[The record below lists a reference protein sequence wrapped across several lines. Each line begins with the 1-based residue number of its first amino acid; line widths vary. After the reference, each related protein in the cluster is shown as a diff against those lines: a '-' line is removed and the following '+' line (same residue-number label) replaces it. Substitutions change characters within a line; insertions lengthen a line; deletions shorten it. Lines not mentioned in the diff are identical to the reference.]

1 MKTTPV
7 WSIPLL
13 LVLAGIV
20 LFVGALPAILNGFV
34 LFQTVV
40 VCGYLIWRSRRTGET
55 PKPVANVL
63 PLFPAHLLLL
73 LAIARLPDPAFL
85 GILWTLVPAVSLA
98 YDAVTAKEP
107 WGPRFRASILAGL
120 YAILWADLF
129 FLWERVIVLARGIS
143 GTEAILV
150 AAAFGV
156 AGTGF
161 LSLGIYRHWRA
172 SKE

>member
-1 MKTTPV
+1 MRTTPV

-13 LVLAGIV
+13 LVLGAIV
-20 LFVGALPAILNGFV
+20 LFVGALPAVLNGVV
-34 LFQTVV
+34 LFETVAI
-40 VCGYLIWRSRRTGET
+40 CGYLIVRSRRTEEV

-98 YDAVTAKEP
+98 YDVVTVNEP
-107 WGPRFRASILAGL
+107 WGRRFRASILAGL

-143 GTEAILV
+143 GREAILV

-156 AGTGF
+156 VGAGF
-161 LSLGIYRHWRA
+161 LGLGIYRHWRA

>member
-13 LVLAGIV
+13 LVLCGIAI
-20 LFVGALPAILNGFV
+20 FVGAMPAWLDA
-34 LFQTVV
+34 VV
-40 VCGYLIWRSRRTGET
+40 FLETIVICGYLIVRSRRTKEAA
-55 PKPVANVL
+55 KPVSNVL

-73 LAIARLPDPAFL
+73 LAIARLSDPIFL

-98 YDAVTAKEP
+98 YDAVTVNEP
-107 WGPRFRASILAGL
+107 WERRFRSSILAGL

-143 GTEAILV
+143 GREAILV

-156 AGTGF
+156 VGTGF
-161 LSLGIYRHWRA
+161 LGLGIYRHWRA